1 MDIEVRQDQD
11 KQVYEDRIKWLK
23 RDLYHS
29 ELEITRLYKE
39 REISEHE
46 ISGLKS
52 KLSALVRKAKH
63 LEKVAETRLLFIEF
77 REEQISEEI
86 GALQEEI
93 TLLKTRISE
102 LVHKKNAIE
111 GLYSQKQKDM
121 AQPRN
126 VCPLERILADRQA
139 LADAIAGIH

>member
-39 REISEHE
+39 REVSEQE

-52 KLSALVRKAKH
+52 KLSALMRKIKH
-63 LEKVAETRLLFIEF
+63 LEKIADTRLLFIEF
-77 REEQISEEI
+77 REEQVSGELST
-86 GALQEEI
+86 LQEEI
-93 TLLKTRISE
+93 SQLKARINE
-102 LVHKKNAIE
+102 LVNKKFPIDNT
-111 GLYSQKQKDM
+111 
-121 AQPRN
+121 
-126 VCPLERILADRQA
+126 
-139 LADAIAGIH
+139 